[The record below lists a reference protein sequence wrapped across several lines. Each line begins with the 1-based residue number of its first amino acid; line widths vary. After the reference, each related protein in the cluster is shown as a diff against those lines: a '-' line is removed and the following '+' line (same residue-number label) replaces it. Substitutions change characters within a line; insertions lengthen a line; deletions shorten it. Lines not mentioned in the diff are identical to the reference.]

1 MNLEEIKSE
10 LRKLSELVG
19 DWSEQRPIPPL
30 ERDLVLEKLRAIYE
44 ALRFGLDPSVIGV
57 PKRVLPAAAVQP
69 EPAAQP
75 RFRRPGRFEEEPD
88 IEVVDLNEVLSL
100 DEVAESAEPDSASA
114 GHADASAASTG
125 YTAPVAQPAASPV
138 AEPEPEEG
146 PEVIEFVP
154 EPEPAPAPHVAPTPR
169 PQAAPVPPAYEAYEE
184 PAREPV
190 SAPVVA
196 ETPAPK
202 PAPAPQSVSAP
213 APVPPPQPEAK
224 PRPEEKPQ
232 GSGESQSLFGP
243 DDEMVRRRHKQR
255 VIMSLYD
262 GTPKP
267 AEPVAVPKPVEPI
280 APKQEEPAAAA
291 PAAPQAPAAAPR
303 SSAAPADEPEIVLID
318 TGSEESAAEAAEPED
333 EGPEIL
339 ILDDE
344 PAEAPAPHL
353 FASVPQPAEAPA
365 PRQEVH
371 APAASRPVVP
381 PAPAAPRAVEKPTGE
396 PASFVLGEVINQD
409 VRTLGDTMSAPRK
422 NYGAPVA
429 DLRQAIGINDKFLMI
444 RDLFGGNSV
453 LFDATITALNA
464 QKSLDDCMIY
474 IAEHFAWNP
483 DSESAR
489 LVMELLERKFA

>member
-69 EPAAQP
+69 EPAAQA

-100 DEVAESAEPDSASA
+100 DEVAEPAEPASVPT
-114 GHADASAASTG
+114 GHAAAASGG
-125 YTAPVAQPAASPV
+125 YAAPAAEPAAPVVPV
-138 AEPEPEEG
+138 PEPEDEG

-154 EPEPAPAPHVAPTPR
+154 EPEPAPVPRVAPAPR
-169 PQAAPVPPAYEAYEE
+169 PQAAPVPPAYEVYEE
-184 PAREPV
+184 PVREPAP
-190 SAPVVA
+190 APVAA

-202 PAPAPQSVSAP
+202 PAPTP
-213 APVPPPQPEAK
+213 APSPVPEPMPAPQPEVK

-243 DDEMVRRRHKQR
+243 DDEMMRRRHKQR

-262 GTPKP
+262 SDPKLAEPAAPKSKP
-267 AEPVAVPKPVEPI
+267 AEPS
-280 APKQEEPAAAA
+280 APKQEEPVA
-291 PAAPQAPAAAPR
+291 PAPVTPQAPAVAPR
-303 SSAAPADEPEIVLID
+303 SSAAPADEPEIMLID
-318 TGSEESAAEAAEPED
+318 TGAEESAASTAEPED

-344 PAEAPAPHL
+344 SAEAPAPHL
-353 FASVPQPAEAPA
+353 FASASQPAGTPA
-365 PRQEVH
+365 PRPAEVH
-371 APAASRPVVP
+371 APAASRPVAP
-381 PAPAAPRAVEKPTGE
+381 PAPAAPRSVEKPTAE
-396 PASFVLGEVINQD
+396 APSSVLGEVINHD
-409 VRTLGDTMSAPRK
+409 VRTLGDAMSAPRK

-429 DLRQAIGINDKFLMI
+429 DLRQANDKFLMI